1 MGLRSWASCC
11 FLIGL
16 IVLLNEEVGRTKA
29 EEIDFPPLMDSD
41 DVSYFSSAYDIDGLY
56 WALTNIFSRSS
67 RMPDGYMDR
76 SGIRNPLPEILVSRG
91 GGSTYTTEYK
101 LKNDLEQAE
110 YLLKNNKLDIDPVK
124 KSFFENIVVPVLNNT
139 LQRIPSL
146 EELGETGGLYPF
158 ENVDYESG
166 IASVYN
172 RALFMP
178 EIEMEGP
185 IINPTIKKEKVYD
198 DWETGGK
205 SGDGHPGVVVID
217 DILTD
222 EALRKIRARSIH
234 FKSFAKCSESS
245 LAFYGYTG
253 SYDGGNVLVRKIK
266 CVKNMRALYFY

>member
-1 MGLRSWASCC
+1 MGLQSWTMCC
-11 FLIGL
+11 FLIGS
-16 IVLLNEEVGRTKA
+16 IFLLNEEVGRTKA

-41 DVSYFSSAYDIDGLY
+41 DVSYFSSTYDIDGLY

-67 RMPDGYMDR
+67 RMPDGYMDK

-110 YLLKNNKLDIDPVK
+110 FLLKNNKLDNDPVK
-124 KSFFENIVVPVLNNT
+124 KRFFENMVVPVLNNT
-139 LQRIPSL
+139 LQRIPPL

-166 IASVYN
+166 ITSVYN

-178 EIEMEGP
+178 EVEMEGP
-185 IINPTIKKEKVYD
+185 IINPTIEKEKVYD

-222 EALRKIRARSIH
+222 EALQKIRARFKH
-234 FKSFAKCSESS
+234 FKDLTRCVKNSFS
-245 LAFYGYTG
+245 LAFYDYTG
-253 SYDGGNVLVRKIK
+253 SYDGGNILVRE
-266 CVKNMRALYFY
+266 KNV